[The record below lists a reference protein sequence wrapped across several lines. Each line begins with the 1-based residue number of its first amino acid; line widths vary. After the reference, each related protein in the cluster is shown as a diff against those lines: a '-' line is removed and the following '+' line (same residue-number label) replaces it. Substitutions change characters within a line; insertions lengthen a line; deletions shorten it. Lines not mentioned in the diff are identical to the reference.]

1 MATFKTVLL
10 SHQMKKDG
18 TINIKIRVTHNRKS
32 KFIATTFFV
41 TKNDLTR
48 TFKLKNQYY
57 IEECDK
63 LILKYRSHCNKL
75 GERLRNLDINHLI
88 ELLLQGD
95 DDHFELD
102 FIEYGRSFANKLRKQ
117 GREGNAQTY
126 DDALNNLVKFVGRDH
141 IQINEITGNFIR
153 DWIEWIQNM
162 PARPG
167 RKKGTRAASLYPSN
181 VRALHNRIKDE
192 YNDEDQ
198 GIIRVPLSP
207 FSKIKLPKF
216 VPSRKR
222 ALTADQIKAIFNLDD
237 VAAPKNKVSRT
248 NLSKDVFI
256 LSFGLI
262 GMNAVDLFN
271 CTEYKDG
278 RITYERTKTKNR
290 RTDRAL
296 ISIKVEDEIRSL
308 LDKYRDPEGE
318 RVFCFYHM
326 YKSVSTFS
334 AALNK
339 GLKNVGERIGVE
351 NLEFYAARHSWATI
365 AINDVEIDKFTVH
378 TAMNHVDDT
387 MKVTDIY
394 IRKSWEP
401 MDKANRNIFNYL
413 NV

>member
-75 GERLRNLDINHLI
+75 GERLRNLDINRLI

-141 IQINEITGNFIR
+141 ILINEITGNFIR

-167 RKKGTRAASLYPSN
+167 RKKGTRAASLYSSN

-296 ISIKVEDEIRSL
+296 ISIKVEDEIKSL
-308 LDKYRDPEGE
+308 LDKYRDPAGE

>member
-141 IQINEITGNFIR
+141 IRINEITGNFIR

-296 ISIKVEDEIRSL
+296 ISIKVEDEIKSL
-308 LDKYRDPEGE
+308 LDKYRDPAGE

>member
-88 ELLLQGD
+88 ELLLHGD

-141 IQINEITGNFIR
+141 IRINEITGNFIR

-296 ISIKVEDEIRSL
+296 ISIKVEDEIKSL
-308 LDKYRDPEGE
+308 LDKYRDPAGE

>member
-401 MDKANRNIFNYL
+401 MDKANRKVITYIL
-413 NV
+413 

>member
-141 IQINEITGNFIR
+141 IRINEITGNFIR

-308 LDKYRDPEGE
+308 LDKYRDPAGE

>member
-141 IQINEITGNFIR
+141 IRINEITGNFIR

-296 ISIKVEDEIRSL
+296 ISIKVEDEIKSL

>member
-141 IQINEITGNFIR
+141 IRINEITGNFIR

-237 VAAPKNKVSRT
+237 VVAPKNKVSRT

-308 LDKYRDPEGE
+308 LDKYRDPAGE